1 MRINAFQNTYPS
13 FGINRTTLIKKDEL
27 ARLLDEGK
35 TVPELIEIYKSSG
48 SAVSYYIK
56 EYGLLTARQRKHSQ
70 NIEQYETLLR
80 QGLRAGEISKKL
92 NIEPSTISQWCKKS
106 KLPTPTE
113 FKRQILSDIA
123 ESRLSDIELLK
134 KYNIT
139 QEALNT
145 FKSKKESIQ
154 RIKHKIQKS

>member
-13 FGINRTTLIKKDEL
+13 FGINRTTLIKKEEL

-35 TVPELIEIYKSSG
+35 TVPELVQIYKSSG

-56 EYGLLTARQRKHSQ
+56 QYGLLTARERKHSQ

-80 QGLRAGEISKKL
+80 QGLRSTEIAKKL
-92 NIEPSTISQWCKKS
+92 NIELSTISQWCKKS
-106 KLPTPTE
+106 QLPTPTE
-113 FKRQILSDIA
+113 FKRLILTDIAEGILSDA
-123 ESRLSDIELLK
+123 ELLK
-134 KYNIT
+134 KYNLT

-145 FKSKKESIQ
+145 FKSKKASIQ
-154 RIKHKIQKS
+154 RIKI

>member
-13 FGINRTTLIKKDEL
+13 FGAHRTTLIKKEDL

-56 EYGLLTARQRKHSQ
+56 QYGLMTARQRKNNQ

-80 QGLRAGEISKKL
+80 QGLRSGEIAKKL
-92 NIEPSTISQWCKKS
+92 NIELSTISQWCKKS

-113 FKRQILSDIA
+113 FKKQILTDMAKGILSDA
-123 ESRLSDIELLK
+123 ELLK
-134 KYNIT
+134 KYNLT
-139 QEALNT
+139 QEALNN
-145 FKSKKESIQ
+145 FKNQKERIQ
-154 RIKHKIQKS
+154 RIKI